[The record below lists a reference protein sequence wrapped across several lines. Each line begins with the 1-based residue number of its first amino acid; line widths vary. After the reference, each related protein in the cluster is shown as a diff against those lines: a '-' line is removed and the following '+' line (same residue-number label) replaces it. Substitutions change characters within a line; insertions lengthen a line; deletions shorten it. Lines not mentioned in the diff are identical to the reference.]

1 MRNKLRHL
9 KNKLLGDQG
18 MTKLPSGKQRG
29 EREPKISVIV
39 PIHNTEPYLQRCLQS
54 LLAQTFAEIEIICVD
69 DASPDNSA
77 AIVHKLAKK
86 DKRIR
91 LIRHQ
96 RNRGLGG
103 ARNSGIASARGMYV
117 IGIDSDDYVLPNMM
131 ELLWQ
136 ASEEGRAAVVAC
148 GMQVRG
154 EEDKPLFDVSFPRQ
168 TIHNTNNSVNFINI
182 LNPSFC
188 NKLWHKQLFTDN
200 NISFPENQYFEDLA
214 TTPMLLHFASKIQVI
229 PDALYCYVQRD
240 GSIINSTSAKH
251 ILDHFKAL
259 DTLADFLEAQGLQ
272 QSHRE
277 MFHEL
282 IDNTLHYH
290 ASSAIKTHANRAPSH
305 ETAEYLR
312 NLLLMKLAFLEHR
325 DRLRTLEH
333 EDLKDLL
340 LKARGS
346 SDLPSALASMENEP
360 KL

>member
-1 MRNKLRHL
+1 MRNKLRNL
-9 KNKLLGDQG
+9 KNKLLSNQG
-18 MTKLPSGKQRG
+18 MIKLPNGKQRG
-29 EREPKISVIV
+29 EQEPKISLIV
-39 PIHNTEPYLQRCLQS
+39 PIHNTERYLERCMQS

-77 AIVHKLAKK
+77 AIVRKLARK

-103 ARNSGIASARGMYV
+103 ARNSGIASARGVYV
-117 IGIDSDDYVLPNMM
+117 IGIDSDDYVLPTMM

-136 ASEEGRAAVVAC
+136 ASGEGRAAVVAC

-154 EEDKPLFDVSFPRQ
+154 EEDKPLFDVTYPRK
-168 TIHNTNNSVNFINI
+168 TIHNINNNVNFFSI

-188 NKLWHKQLFTDN
+188 NKLWRKQLFTDN

-214 TTPMLLHFASKIQVI
+214 ITPMLLHFASEIQVI

-290 ASSAIKTHANRAPSH
+290 ARSVIKTHANRAPSH

-333 EDLKDLL
+333 GDLKDLL
-340 LKARGS
+340 LKAKGELR
-346 SDLPSALASMENEP
+346 LALSLSIHG
-360 KL
+360 K